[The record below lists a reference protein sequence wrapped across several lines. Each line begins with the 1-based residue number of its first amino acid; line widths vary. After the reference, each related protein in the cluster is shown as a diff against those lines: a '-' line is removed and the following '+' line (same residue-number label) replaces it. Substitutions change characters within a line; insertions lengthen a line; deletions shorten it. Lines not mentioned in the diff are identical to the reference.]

1 MVGWDTEGAA
11 AFAATGT
18 GHRLDAL
25 LRPRSIAVLGASARA
40 HSVGNYTLV
49 NLLEGK
55 YPGRL
60 YAINPGYDSV
70 LGVPCVSSMANLP
83 EPVEHV
89 IFALADSRI
98 EQALEQVLAQRP
110 AVTAVTIMSALVLAQ
125 EQAPTFVG
133 PTLKERVQRRLL
145 DTGTLACGGNG
156 MGFYHFPARV
166 RVCGFDTRAHR
177 NTGNVAYISQS
188 GSGMCGIVDV
198 EERIDFSLVVSTGQ
212 ELVVSLEAYL
222 AYALQM
228 PQTRVIGLFME
239 TSRDPPALMRGLA
252 QAQARGI
259 PVVALKVGRTELSA
273 RLAVSHCGAMAG
285 NDAAFDAV
293 FARYGVRRVAD
304 MDEMANALIM
314 FAQPHPIGRGA
325 LVSLHDSGGERQL
338 AIDVADEIGVPY
350 AQIAKHTEQ
359 QLADMLDPGLAPVNP
374 LDGWSA
380 GGEDADAIMAR
391 CMAALLCDP
400 QAAVGAVI
408 HDRAPHSGIY
418 PSYLQYLHE
427 AHEASGKPVFLV
439 SNRQGTGSDPL
450 VVSITREGFAVI
462 DGLRGF
468 MQGVAHLFA
477 WRDHQN
483 ALPLAPAPDIPYG
496 VLEKWRHA
504 LVKGG
509 QRSEEQTLQMLA
521 DFGMPVNP
529 YQRVSSVAELEAAAA
544 QLGFP
549 LVLKTAA
556 QAIAHKSDHGGVVL
570 NIVDLAQLRSTYA
583 QMSERLGMAALLS
596 AYRGGGLDGGVEMI
610 LGGRYDEQ
618 FGAVVV
624 IGFGG
629 VHTEVLRDT
638 VSLLAPFGADQARAA
653 VRQLRHVA
661 LLGAWRG
668 RRALDIESFCIAAA
682 RFSAMLDAL
691 GAQVAEIDVNP
702 VKVLANGCLALDGLM
717 VAAAAAPQVR
727 EEEEQK

>member
-1 MVGWDTEGAA
+1 MALETDEVPASSDLAGA
-11 AFAATGT
+11 
-18 GHRLDAL
+18 HRLDPL
-25 LRPRSIAVLGASARA
+25 LRPRSIAVLGASRRA
-40 HSVGNYTLV
+40 HSVGNYILF

-60 YAINPGYDSV
+60 FGINPAYDQV
-70 LGVPCVSSMANLP
+70 LGVPCVGSMAELP

-110 AVTAVTIMSALVLAQ
+110 TVKAVTIMSALVLAH
-125 EQAPTFVG
+125 EQSPDFTG
-133 PTLKERVQRRLL
+133 PTLKQRVQQRLL
-145 DTGTLACGGNG
+145 EAGTLACGGNG

-166 RVCGFDTRAHR
+166 RACGFDTRAHR

-188 GSGMCGIVDV
+188 GSGICGIVDV

-212 ELVVSLEAYL
+212 ELVVPLEAYL
-222 AYALQM
+222 EYALQM

-239 TSRDPPALMRGLA
+239 TSRDPPALMRALA

-285 NDAAFDAV
+285 DDAAFDAV
-293 FARYGVRRVAD
+293 FARYGVCRVGD
-304 MDEMANALIM
+304 MDEMANTLIM
-314 FAQPHPIGRGA
+314 FAQPHPVGRGA

-338 AIDVADEIGVPY
+338 AIDIADEMGVPY
-350 AQIAKHTEQ
+350 AQINEQTTQ

-380 GGEDADAIMAR
+380 GGADADATMAR

-400 QAAVGAVI
+400 QASIGAVI

-427 AHEASGKPVFLV
+427 AHQASGKPVFLV

-450 VVSITREGFAVI
+450 VVSITREGFAVL

-468 MQGVAHLFA
+468 MRGAAHLFA
-477 WRDHQN
+477 WRDFQA
-483 ALPLAPAPDIPYG
+483 ALPQQPAPQIPYG
-496 VLEKWRHA
+496 VLDKWRDA
-504 LVKGG
+504 LAGGG
-509 QRSEEQTLQMLA
+509 QRSEVQTLQLLA
-521 DFGMPVNP
+521 DFGVPVNP
-529 YQRVSSVAELEAAAA
+529 YQLVGDASELEQAAANV
-544 QLGFP
+544 GFP
-549 LVLKTAA
+549 LVMKTAA
-556 QAIAHKSDHGGVVL
+556 AGIAHKSDCGGVVL
-570 NIVDLAQLRSTYA
+570 NIRDMAQLQLAYD
-583 QMSERLGMAALLS
+583 QMRQHLGEPILLS
-596 AYRGGGLDGGVEMI
+596 AHCDGGVELI
-610 LGGRYDEQ
+610 LGGRYDAQ

-624 IGFGG
+624 IGMGG

-653 VRQLRHVA
+653 VQRLRHAA
-661 LLGAWRG
+661 LLGPWRG
-668 RRALDIESFCIAAA
+668 RGALDVASFCIAAA

-702 VKVLANGCLALDGLM
+702 ITVRSNGCVALDGLM
-717 VAAAAAPQVR
+717 VAGAPALQAAET
-727 EEEEQK
+727 EELQ